1 MSTQTPKPFTARYLE
16 SFRALLRRIP
26 YPELTPLWIAVFI
39 DVLGYSI
46 LIPFLP
52 FFTQEFSAPAWQVGM
67 LLAANALFGFF
78 FGPIWGNLSDRR
90 GRKPILLI
98 CQFGTLAGFV
108 MLALSRNMTMLFLSR
123 IVDGIFGGNFPI
135 AKAIIGDVVAS
146 QDRSKQLSNVGVAH
160 VLSSLLGPGLGGLLS
175 RWGIVAPALLASALT
190 CITIV
195 VTWLYLRESNPV
207 SARASAAPQ
216 PAIKA
221 AAQPPL
227 ARESLWRNQT
237 ARLLLVQWAF
247 HTLSFSLYIACISLF
262 ASIKLG
268 LNAEEIG
275 LLLTIA
281 GVVRVIVRFTVF
293 VPLLNRLGERATA
306 RLGLGIFVVTYMALG
321 FVVNQWQF
329 AVIVCVVSFAAS
341 CTRGVLTSF
350 LSSAVPPQQRGQ
362 AMGASASL
370 DSLAQIIGPSVGGAV
385 LGAMP
390 VWVYGGLAGI
400 VALVAFVLD
409 FRSWRTKA
417 VEAEAQVE
425 A

>member
-1 MSTQTPKPFTARYLE
+1 MSPQTSKPTLAHPLQ
-16 SFRALLRRIP
+16 SLRALLGRVP

-52 FFTQEFSAPAWQVGM
+52 FFTQEFNAAAWQVGM
-67 LLAANALFGFF
+67 LLSANALFGFF
-78 FGPIWGNLSDRR
+78 SGPIWGNLSDKY

-135 AKAIIGDVVAS
+135 AKAIVGDVVS
-146 QDRSKQLSNVGVAH
+146 PKDRSKQLSNVGVAH

-190 CITIV
+190 CITIS
-195 VTWLYLRESNPV
+195 VTWLFLRESNPA
-207 SARASAAPQ
+207 SARASAKTQ
-216 PAIKA
+216 PEAKT
-221 AAQPPL
+221 AAQPSQP
-227 ARESLWRNQT
+227 RESLWHNQ
-237 ARLLLVQWAF
+237 AARRLLLQWAF

-268 LNAEEIG
+268 LTAEQTGI
-275 LLLTIA
+275 LLTIA

-293 VPLLNRLGERATA
+293 VPMLNRLGERATA
-306 RLGLGIFVVTYMALG
+306 RLGLGIFVVTYIALG

-329 AVIVCVVSFAAS
+329 AAVVCVVSFAAS

-350 LSSAVPPQQRGQ
+350 LSSVVPPHQRGQ

-370 DSLAQIIGPSVGGAV
+370 DNLAQIIGPSVGGAV

-390 VWVYGGLAGI
+390 VWVYGGLAGV
-400 VALVAFVLD
+400 VALVAFVMD
-409 FRSWRTKA
+409 FRLARAKVA
-417 VEAEAQVE
+417 QAEA
-425 A
+425 